1 MSQACARWRG
11 EIGAYVVGALDPD
24 AGADVRR
31 HLRTC
36 RTCRAEYEDLVPVR
50 CWLTKLTLAD
60 RSGAG
65 HRPGGATL
73 LPVRPVRLRRVW
85 PARPPRRRRWLR
97 AVAVAAAAAAVAVAV
112 AAVFLA
118 RPGVPAFQAADRATG
133 VHGRAWLH
141 ATAAG
146 TEIDL
151 VVAGLR
157 PQERCVLVA
166 VSRGGTDI
174 ASTWTA
180 KYDGSAEVIG
190 TSAIPERQ
198 LAELRVES
206 GDGGLLLSIEVDA
219 AARR

>member
-1 MSQACARWRG
+1 
-11 EIGAYVVGALDPD
+11 
-24 AGADVRR
+24 
-31 HLRTC
+31 
-36 RTCRAEYEDLVPVR
+36 
-50 CWLTKLTLAD
+50 
-60 RSGAG
+60 
-65 HRPGGATL
+65 
-73 LPVRPVRLRRVW
+73 
-85 PARPPRRRRWLR
+85 
-97 AVAVAAAAAAVAVAV
+97 VAVAAAAAAVAVAV